1 MGFSCA
7 YLYISAQTVLGAILH
22 FLASQALFVHHV
34 EVVGS
39 DRSIEPFEYMDLS
52 YSPLGILVSLVFGGV
67 MLGALMATGLWRL
80 SGGQLVGSGSM
91 EIAVACK
98 DK

>member
-7 YLYISAQTVLGAILH
+7 YLYISAQAVLGTILH
-22 FLASQALFVHHV
+22 FLASQALFIHHV

-39 DRSIEPFEYMDLS
+39 DGLRESLEYLDLA
-52 YSPLGILVSLVFGGV
+52 YSPLGILISLVFGGI
-67 MLGALMATGLWRL
+67 MLGTLTASGLWRL

-91 EIAVACK
+91 EIAAACK
-98 DK
+98 K